1 MIIPENPS
9 HELSAA
15 FRAPAS
21 ATATTPNDRA
31 QAGHCTTKDESMSK
45 LTHLLATTDFSAPAR
60 HAVERAA
67 LVARETEAMLDLLH
81 IATLAPLE
89 KMRRLVAEMPAE
101 LGQRLLDAAREE
113 MRELAA
119 SLHEHHGIAANA
131 RVVAGPL
138 LRELESCADALPA
151 DLIVFGARGA
161 SFMRHLLLGST
172 AERMVS
178 RATRPMLVVKQAAH
192 ERYRTLLIPVDF
204 SPASL
209 ASVRNA
215 RAVAPGAELV
225 LLHVFDV
232 PFEGQLQF
240 AGIDQDVIRHYRIA
254 AQLEAT
260 EKLKTLCD
268 EAGLS
273 QRSTRLIVLHGDP
286 SLRII
291 EQEQEQ
297 DCDLIV
303 MGRQGE
309 KDIED
314 LLLGSVT
321 RQVLA
326 GSQCDVLISV

>member
-1 MIIPENPS
+1 
-9 HELSAA
+9 
-15 FRAPAS
+15 
-21 ATATTPNDRA
+21 
-31 QAGHCTTKDESMSK
+31 MSK
-45 LTHLLATTDFSAPAR
+45 LIHLLAATDFSAPAR

-67 LVARETEAMLDLLH
+67 LVAGETGATLDLLH

-101 LGQRLLDAAREE
+101 LEQRLLDAAREE

-131 RVVAGPL
+131 RVVSGAL
-138 LRELESCADALPA
+138 LRELEDRADVLPA

-178 RATRPMLVVKQAAH
+178 RATHPMLVVKQAAH

-209 ASVRNA
+209 AAVRNA
-215 RAVAPGAELV
+215 RAVAPEAELV

-240 AGIDQDVIRHYRIA
+240 AGIDQDVIQHYRIA

-273 QRSTRLIVLHGDP
+273 QQSTRLIVLHGDP

-303 MGRQGE
+303 MGRRGE
-309 KDIED
+309 KDIEE

-326 GSQCDVLISV
+326 GSQCDVLVSV